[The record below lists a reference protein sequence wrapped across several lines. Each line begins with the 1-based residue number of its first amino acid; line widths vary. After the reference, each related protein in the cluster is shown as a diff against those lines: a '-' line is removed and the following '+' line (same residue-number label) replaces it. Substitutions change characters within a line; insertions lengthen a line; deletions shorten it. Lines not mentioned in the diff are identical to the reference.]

1 VKFLDLLAVIGLIL
15 ALAAALDFLAKQ
27 HVKLR
32 FAQFINSSSGPYSQ
46 INYGIT
52 PILDKI
58 FGKRLASPRAIWVS
72 IGVSLSSLAL
82 TYWFAYI
89 TSDTSVTY
97 IFPYYVSSRS
107 VGIFI
112 LFLAGCV
119 VGDFFSFAQTRVF
132 LRAVDGL
139 QKGVISVGLA
149 LADAVISLAIFVGI
163 FSVTR
168 LLAYL
173 IIIGTTPQGV
183 IQQEKNINTAALR
196 YAINEIRKDGIAR
209 PSEVGWSSYL
219 SNIKSPE
226 DVSIADE
233 VARRYTNDLVKM
245 DRSKDIVSVS
255 VTFACVTN
263 IYKAIA
269 DGADVS
275 TLISREIAASRGLEE
290 GGLEYDH
297 VLKDVSRRVKSW
309 TPSDQGCIAP
319 TLTIKQNLT
328 PAGLLS
334 VSGIANAFFASFE
347 RTLFDFYTNL
357 GFKLAPYAYVDP
369 NNDIGAFYAS
379 LIQQTQYGLLG
390 TVPSNRNIQ
399 YALSEF
405 AYKSPKNIETL
416 RIPFSPM
423 LASCLTISIVFM
435 VYVAIVYLSRATYLL
450 QSTLLVVKDKFNI
463 ETAPFTFVAL
473 GMTIISM
480 TMFFVSNIVSY
491 AWSLFFGSFI

>member
-1 VKFLDLLAVIGLIL
+1 
-15 ALAAALDFLAKQ
+15 
-27 HVKLR
+27 
-32 FAQFINSSSGPYSQ
+32 
-46 INYGIT
+46 
-52 PILDKI
+52 
-58 FGKRLASPRAIWVS
+58 
-72 IGVSLSSLAL
+72 
-82 TYWFAYI
+82 
-89 TSDTSVTY
+89 
-97 IFPYYVSSRS
+97 
-107 VGIFI
+107 
-112 LFLAGCV
+112 
-119 VGDFFSFAQTRVF
+119 
-132 LRAVDGL
+132 
-139 QKGVISVGLA
+139 
-149 LADAVISLAIFVGI
+149 
-163 FSVTR
+163 
-168 LLAYL
+168 
-173 IIIGTTPQGV
+173 
-183 IQQEKNINTAALR
+183 
-196 YAINEIRKDGIAR
+196 
-209 PSEVGWSSYL
+209 
-219 SNIKSPE
+219 
-226 DVSIADE
+226 
-233 VARRYTNDLVKM
+233 
-245 DRSKDIVSVS
+245 
-255 VTFACVTN
+255 
-263 IYKAIA
+263 
-269 DGADVS
+269 
-275 TLISREIAASRGLEE
+275 LEE